1 MALAACYAGDMQGPL
16 KEALLVGLGEE
27 LGALLRAALVAV
39 IPGSAALATLG
50 INAAGSFAMGY
61 FKPGPF
67 LGTGALGGF
76 TTFSAMTVAAATSS
90 AIWALG
96 IIAVS
101 FIVCVGAWLLADA
114 TSPHHYRTQ
123 ARP

>member
-1 MALAACYAGDMQGPL
+1 MQGPL
-16 KEALLVGLGEE
+16 NEALLVGLGAA

-39 IPGSAALATLG
+39 IPGSAILVTLG

-67 LGTGALGGF
+67 FGTGALGGF

-96 IIAVS
+96 IIALS

-114 TSPHHYRTQ
+114 TSPHPYRTQ
-123 ARP
+123 VTH